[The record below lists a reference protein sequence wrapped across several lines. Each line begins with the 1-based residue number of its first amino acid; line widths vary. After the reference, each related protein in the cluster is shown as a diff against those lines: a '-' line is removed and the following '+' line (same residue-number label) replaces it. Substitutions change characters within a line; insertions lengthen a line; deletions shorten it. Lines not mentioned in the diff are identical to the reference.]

1 MGSAKT
7 APASI
12 LPVDE
17 IDTTER
23 RAVDRA
29 ADGHEAPIRVP
40 EAADSLKNQS
50 RLVNEVGD
58 DRDAVSP
65 GDDVLL
71 IVENDLAFARFLL
84 DTSRE
89 QGFKGIVTSQGVAA
103 LELADKFKPAAITL
117 DLFLPDIDGW
127 RVLHRLKNDAATRH
141 IPVAVISTDE
151 SRDKALNAGAHSFV
165 AKPIQSKEVLE
176 AMLGELKEFN
186 RPSER
191 NLLIVTADPAKEKE
205 LVRQFASDDIRIFT
219 ARDQATVSE
228 LTRNN
233 RVDCMVLDA
242 NLIPLDDEAQDVSV
256 FEDSPRGRLPIIV
269 YGGTQ
274 ASKGLNGWR
283 RLAKNTVVRDIRSPE
298 RLLEQASL
306 FLHRNFTKMPEGH
319 RALLAALHDSDE
331 VLQGKRVMI
340 VDDDVRNIFA
350 LTSLLEDRGML
361 VISHDNGRDAIRY
374 LQAQPDVDVVLM
386 DIMMPEIDGIDTIRE
401 IRKLHACKDLPIIA
415 VTAKAMKGDREKCI
429 EAGAWDYLSKP
440 VETELMIGMLRAWL
454 HR

>member
-1 MGSAKT
+1 
-7 APASI
+7 
-12 LPVDE
+12 
-17 IDTTER
+17 
-23 RAVDRA
+23 VDRA
-29 ADGHEAPIRVP
+29 ADGREAPVRAP
-40 EAADSLKNQS
+40 EAADSLKSLS

-58 DRDAVSP
+58 DRDVVEP

-89 QGFKGIVTSQGVAA
+89 RGFKGIVTSQGVAA

-176 AMLGELKEFN
+176 GMLGELKEFN
-186 RPSER
+186 RPAER
-191 NLLIVTADPAKEKE
+191 HLLIVTADAAKEQE

-242 NLIPLDDEAQDVSV
+242 NLVPLDDEPQDASA

-269 YGGTQ
+269 YGGSK

-319 RALLAALHDSDE
+319 RTLLAALHDSDE
-331 VLQGKRVMI
+331 VLQGKRVLI

-350 LTSLLEDRGML
+350 LT
-361 VISHDNGRDAIRY
+361 
-374 LQAQPDVDVVLM
+374 
-386 DIMMPEIDGIDTIRE
+386 
-401 IRKLHACKDLPIIA
+401 
-415 VTAKAMKGDREKCI
+415 
-429 EAGAWDYLSKP
+429 
-440 VETELMIGMLRAWL
+440 
-454 HR
+454 